1 MIELRDY
8 QQDLLVQMHRA
19 LASTRVARIMLQL
32 PTGSGKTRIAGELLS
47 GWLKD
52 GRKAVW
58 LTHRKEL
65 ATQTEGMLREAGV
78 TATANMQWTPR
89 TNAPTLLNGVVIL
102 MAQTVSRRN
111 GRANVW
117 DGYNRS
123 DLMII
128 DEAHHAT
135 ADGWARAIKQWPG
148 PVVGMTAT
156 PWLLSQREAFDH
168 LFKELHCGPQV
179 AALQSDKWLC
189 QARVMLPPEGER
201 VQAGQVDY
209 TGDYSE
215 SGIELA
221 NEDRDVWT
229 GRGVAVLAKA
239 LPRTVKRWSTLCR

>member
-19 LASTRVARIMLQL
+19 LADTPAVRIMLQL

-47 GWLKD
+47 GWLKG

-65 ATQTEGMLREAGV
+65 AAQTEGMLREAGV

-102 MAQTVSRRN
+102 MAQTVSRRS

-128 DEAHHAT
+128 SSGPHHQDSGEAKIREST
-135 ADGWARAIKQWPG
+135 AGVSRKPSSDGKARGCSSKHLSG
-148 PVVGMTAT
+148 LTAWNT
-156 PWLLSQREAFDH
+156 
-168 LFKELHCGPQV
+168 
-179 AALQSDKWLC
+179 
-189 QARVMLPPEGER
+189 
-201 VQAGQVDY
+201 
-209 TGDYSE
+209 
-215 SGIELA
+215 
-221 NEDRDVWT
+221 
-229 GRGVAVLAKA
+229 
-239 LPRTVKRWSTLCR
+239 

>member
-19 LASTRVARIMLQL
+19 LAGTPAARTMLQL

-47 GWLKD
+47 GWLKG

-65 ATQTEGMLREAGV
+65 AAQTEGMLREAGV

-128 DEAHHAT
+128 DKAHHAT
-135 ADGWARAIKQWPG
+135 ADGWARA
-148 PVVGMTAT
+148 MN
-156 PWLLSQREAFDH
+156 R
-168 LFKELHCGPQV
+168 
-179 AALQSDKWLC
+179 
-189 QARVMLPPEGER
+189 
-201 VQAGQVDY
+201 GQ
-209 TGDYSE
+209 
-215 SGIELA
+215 
-221 NEDRDVWT
+221 DRWW
-229 GRGVAVLAKA
+229 G
-239 LPRTVKRWSTLCR
+239 